1 MAVEKI
7 SQYWLEKIKS
17 SSYHI
22 EQKTFIEVSY
32 IYNIHTGGKTFAAA
46 IFEGLWVV

>member
-7 SQYWLEKIKS
+7 SQYVLIRKNNVFHLS
-17 SSYHI
+17 HGT
-22 EQKTFIEVSY
+22 KTFIEVSY

-46 IFEGLWVV
+46 TFEGL